1 MQLAFARV
9 KESWEE
15 AYLTNLAN
23 HSLDSVLE
31 KVRVSEKV
39 GLFTTEQNSP
49 AVVARSLLDR
59 GIDYF
64 QAYVCE
70 NLGS

>member
-23 HSLDSVLE
+23 QSIDHVINKIRAAE
-31 KVRVSEKV
+31 RVGV
-39 GLFTTEQNSP
+39 FTTPEFPQTT
-49 AVVARSLLDR
+49 
-59 GIDYF
+59 
-64 QAYVCE
+64 
-70 NLGS
+70 